1 MIITTKHIKIEKV
14 QDGYRITFC
23 QIAPYGIAGQSEFF
37 KTWEEVI
44 VVIGLK
50 REYFNN

>member
-1 MIITTKHIKIEKV
+1 MITTKHIKIEKV

-23 QIAPYGIAGQSEFF
+23 QPAPYGVAGQSYFF
-37 KTWEEVI
+37 KEYEEVI
-44 VVIGLK
+44 AVIASK